1 MASLFPPRK
10 ICTSNITL
18 TLAFL
23 SRPRN
28 SVEMKNQQTAATLS
42 EKMRQAEEQ
51 AQRHLKSIVKK
62 AESENVK
69 VDEISFINALNE
81 REFEEQLNQKL
92 QDTNARIYAARER
105 RRLAQ
110 KSLSSKNERRRQLT
124 AKVMSE
130 RELEREKQQQERW
143 EKLQVRIKTVNE
155 RRQMRIAEAAKG
167 AELKKEKVRMRR
179 SGADDIAT
187 FFNSLISSFATNAN
201 ARDSPTHLTTDGC
214 GPDEA
219 PGDGGVG
226 RSALRG
232 EGAAQVPG

>member
-1 MASLFPPRK
+1 
-10 ICTSNITL
+10 
-18 TLAFL
+18 
-23 SRPRN
+23 
-28 SVEMKNQQTAATLS
+28 MKNQQTAATLS

-51 AQRHLKSIVKK
+51 AQRHLESIVKK

-92 QDTNARIYAARER
+92 QDTNARINAARER

-143 EKLQVRIKTVNE
+143 EKLQVRIKAVNE
-155 RRQMRIAEAAKG
+155 RRQMRMAEAAKV
-167 AELKKEKVRMRR
+167 AEIKKEKVRL
-179 SGADDIAT
+179 GLAGT
-187 FFNSLISSFATNAN
+187 HEFL
-201 ARDSPTHLTTDGC
+201 PTHL
-214 GPDEA
+214 A
-219 PGDGGVG
+219 
-226 RSALRG
+226 R
-232 EGAAQVPG
+232 QH

>member
-1 MASLFPPRK
+1 
-10 ICTSNITL
+10 
-18 TLAFL
+18 
-23 SRPRN
+23 
-28 SVEMKNQQTAATLS
+28 MKNQQTAATLS

-51 AQRHLKSIVKK
+51 AQRHLESIVKK

-92 QDTNARIYAARER
+92 QDTNARINAARER

-143 EKLQVRIKTVNE
+143 ENLQVRIKAVNE
-155 RRQMRIAEAAKG
+155 RRQMRMAEAAKV
-167 AELKKEKVRMRR
+167 AEIKKEKVRLGRAGTYEFLP
-179 SGADDIAT
+179 SH
-187 FFNSLISSFATNAN
+187 L
-201 ARDSPTHLTTDGC
+201 ARQH
-214 GPDEA
+214 
-219 PGDGGVG
+219 
-226 RSALRG
+226 
-232 EGAAQVPG
+232 